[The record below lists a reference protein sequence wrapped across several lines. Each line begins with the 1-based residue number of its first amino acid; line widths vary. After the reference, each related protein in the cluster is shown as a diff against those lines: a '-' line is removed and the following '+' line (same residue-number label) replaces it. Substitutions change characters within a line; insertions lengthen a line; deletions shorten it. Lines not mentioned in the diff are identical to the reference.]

1 MAFSFGI
8 RIWRPGDVVQG
19 QDSLFTNKSALGL
32 HVPGFFDKILPINN
46 CLLQH
51 KIANEVLAIAQ
62 EC

>member
-1 MAFSFGI
+1 MEFSFGR

-19 QDSLFTNKSALGL
+19 KDSLFANKYSLGL

-51 KIANEVLAIAQ
+51 KIANQLLAIVQ